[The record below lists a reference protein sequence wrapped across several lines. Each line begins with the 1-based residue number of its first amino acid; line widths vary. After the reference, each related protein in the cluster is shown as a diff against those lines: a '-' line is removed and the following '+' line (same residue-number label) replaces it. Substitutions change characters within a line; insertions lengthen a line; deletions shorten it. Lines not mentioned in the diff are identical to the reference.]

1 MVTQTGMDLGGETDM
16 DLGGETGMGVLAK
29 VRQTGVVLGLRQ
41 AWVWGGEAVV
51 GLEVRQI

>member
-1 MVTQTGMDLGGETDM
+1 MVTQTGIDLGGETDM
-16 DLGGETGMGVLAK
+16 DLRGETGMGVLAK
-29 VRQTGVVLGLRQ
+29 VRQTGVVWGLRQ